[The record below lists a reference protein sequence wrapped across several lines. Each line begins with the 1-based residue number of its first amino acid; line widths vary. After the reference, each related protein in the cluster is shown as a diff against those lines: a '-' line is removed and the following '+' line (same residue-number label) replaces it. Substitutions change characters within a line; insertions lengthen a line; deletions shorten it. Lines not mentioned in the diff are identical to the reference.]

1 MRVLLGETKDQ
12 LAERALERRRV
23 AIERAVKGGALAGSR
38 RAVVEPHR
46 ERYFA
51 CQMSALTRI
60 TDHVYWMPPG
70 PPDRPSLCSVVGK
83 RRTLMLDAGSSAAH
97 AKAFVEALRSAGGTR
112 PSAVVYTHEDW
123 DHVLGGAELGGIVI
137 AHALTA
143 ERLIELGERDWSDEG
158 LDRRVAD
165 GLSSARHV
173 ADVKAEMPSPRA
185 VEVAPADIV
194 FHDRIEID
202 LGGVTIRVRH
212 IGGDHSADSC
222 VMYVEPDGV
231 LFMGDCTSASPE
243 GVMTSES
250 ASRLREVV
258 LGSAAEYFIEGHHES
273 VSSRTDMEDLFEKM
287 RLAERAAHEGLEIE
301 ASDQDIDYFIEA
313 FRAGVTTTL

>member
-1 MRVLLGETKDQ
+1 
-12 LAERALERRRV
+12 
-23 AIERAVKGGALAGSR
+23 
-38 RAVVEPHR
+38 
-46 ERYFA
+46 
-51 CQMSALTRI
+51 MSALTKI

-70 PPDRPSLCSVVGK
+70 PPDRPSLCGVVGE

-97 AKAFVEALRSAGGTR
+97 ARAFVEALSSAGGTR

-123 DHVLGGAELGGIVI
+123 DHVLGGAEVGAIVI
-137 AHALTA
+137 AHVLTA
-143 ERLIELGERDWSDEG
+143 EGLIELARRDWSDEG

-185 VEVAPADIV
+185 VEVAPADII
-194 FHDRIEID
+194 FRDGIEID
-202 LGGVTIRVRH
+202 LGGVAVRVRH

-222 VMYVEPDGV
+222 VMSVEPDRV

-250 ASRLREVV
+250 ASRVREVV
-258 LGSAAEYFIEGHHES
+258 LASAAEHFIEGHHES
-273 VSSRTDMEDLFEKM
+273 PSSRMEMERLFEKM

-301 ASDQDIDYFIEA
+301 APDEDTENFIEA
-313 FRAGVTTTL
+313 FRAGLLATTP